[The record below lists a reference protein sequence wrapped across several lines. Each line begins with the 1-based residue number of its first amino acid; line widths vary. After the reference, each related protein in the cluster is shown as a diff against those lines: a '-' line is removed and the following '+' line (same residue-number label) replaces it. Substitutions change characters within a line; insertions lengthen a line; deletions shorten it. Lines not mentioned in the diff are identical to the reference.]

1 MTQTAIN
8 YGKVLYQLNVPKESI
23 LETQR
28 LLKEVPELS
37 KALKIQRY
45 PLNKNREL
53 SVEFFQRNFTI
64 SCV

>member
-28 LLKEVPELS
+28 LLKEVPEL
-37 KALKIQRY
+37 
-45 PLNKNREL
+45 
-53 SVEFFQRNFTI
+53 
-64 SCV
+64 

>member
-28 LLKEVPELS
+28 LLKEVPEL
-37 KALKIQRY
+37 LKTLENPTVSFVQKQASVY
-45 PLNKNREL
+45 PVPE
-53 SVEFFQRNFTI
+53 EY
-64 SCV
+64 

>member
-28 LLKEVPELS
+28 LLKEVPEL
-37 KALKIQRY
+37 LKTLEN
-45 PLNKNREL
+45 P
-53 SVEFFQRNFTI
+53 TI
-64 SCV
+64 SLSLIHI